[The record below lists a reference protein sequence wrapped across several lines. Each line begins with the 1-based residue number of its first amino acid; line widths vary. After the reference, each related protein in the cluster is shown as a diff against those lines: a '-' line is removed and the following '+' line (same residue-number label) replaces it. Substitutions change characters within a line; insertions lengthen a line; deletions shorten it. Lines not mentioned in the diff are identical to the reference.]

1 MKTPTLIVR
10 LVGMY
15 LIVCST
21 MNLIQIHQANV
32 MATSGGFGA
41 DQQGVISNIQLYSV
55 VGLVACLLATI
66 FAGRLAKLLT
76 LDSD

>member
-15 LIVCST
+15 LVVCST
-21 MNLIQIHQANV
+21 INLTQIHQANV
-32 MATSGGFGA
+32 MAGSGGFGA
-41 DQQGVISNIQLYSV
+41 QQQGVISNIQFYSIGGLI
-55 VGLVACLLATI
+55 VGLMASI

-76 LDSD
+76 FDSD